1 VSTGLDTAGQVA
13 GGGLAKAMR
22 GTPSWAVS
30 VGVHLVILMAAM
42 TIPMGKAVRDA
53 AADLFSGMD
62 SEKDEAID
70 TTSMADLVG
79 TKVEEGVTLQN
90 TLSET
95 GTGGVMGAGAVSAG
109 EAQVRGIEDG
119 ITSDGTTSTDARDV
133 ALGGND
139 AGLMMDSKD
148 VTKNLKTD
156 GGGAAV
162 ESPEG
167 GTGGS
172 IDRLVQELQASLRV
186 KRTVAMWLFDASLS
200 LKTRRNLIA
209 DRFENV
215 YRQLDALEASKNTGV
230 STVVASFG
238 KDYNLITKD
247 PVLDIRS
254 VVPKVRAIKDD
265 VSGKEMVFTAVK
277 NLAMTFHKY
286 KNQNGGQNL
295 MMFIVTDEKGDD
307 VMLLEE
313 SIALCRKYGI
323 RVFVVGNASML
334 GREDGYVKWKY
345 DDGVEE
351 DIRVDAGPETYEPD
365 MVTLGFFGV
374 ADTKL
379 TRLSAGYGP
388 YSLTR
393 LCKETGGMFFI
404 SEESASATKFP
415 SAVMRNY
422 TPDYRPIKKYE
433 ADMKKSMCKQSLV
446 EAAKISKKNENIVMP
461 PLMFRADTD
470 NVLKEQI
477 AEAQKP
483 AAVVSYG
490 VEALLSILSKG
501 EKDRPNVKEARW
513 RAAYDLAIGRAL
525 AMKARFLGYNKML
538 AEMRGTPK
546 VFKTKGSDQW
556 KLEPSKEIESGADVK
571 KIEKQAQMY
580 LKRCADEHPDTPWGM
595 LALRELSTPMGW
607 QWKEATA
614 NYQKQD
620 RDQAEAKRKAQFA
633 DEATKKKM
641 QQAATPP
648 RAKPTL

>member
-1 VSTGLDTAGQVA
+1 VSTGLDATGQAA
-13 GGGLAKAMR
+13 GGGIGKAMR

-30 VGVHLVILMAAM
+30 VGIHMIILMAAM
-42 TIPMGKAVRDA
+42 TIPMGKAVRDVA
-53 AADLFSGMD
+53 TDLFSGMD
-62 SEKDEAID
+62 SSADDGLD
-70 TTSMADLVG
+70 TTSMEDLVG
-79 TKVEEGVTLQN
+79 TK
-90 TLSET
+90 
-95 GTGGVMGAGAVSAG
+95 
-109 EAQVRGIEDG
+109 IEDG
-119 ITSDGTTSTDARDV
+119 VQLSNTASALGAGGTIGTGAPGIGEHQVSGLESGIESGASAADGVEV
-133 ALGGND
+133 ALGGDNV
-139 AGLMMDSKD
+139 GLMMENSKI
-148 VTKNLKTD
+148 TETLKT

-172 IDRLVQELQASLRV
+172 IDRLVQELQASLRNR
-186 KRTVAMWLFDASLS
+186 RTVALWLFDASLS

-215 YRQLDALEASKNTGV
+215 YRQLDALDASKTTGV

-247 PVLDIRS
+247 PVLDIRT

-277 NLAMTFHKY
+277 NLAMTFHRY

-307 VMLLEE
+307 VQLLEE
-313 SIALCRKYGI
+313 SIMLCRKYGI

-334 GREDGYVKWKY
+334 GREDGYVHWKY

-388 YSLTR
+388 YALTR

-404 SEESASATKFP
+404 SEESAAAKKFP

-422 TPDYRPIKKYE
+422 TPDYRPVKKYE
-433 ADMKKSMCKQSLV
+433 ADLKKSMCKQSLV
-446 EAAKISKKNENIVMP
+446 EAAKISRKNENVAMP
-461 PLMFRADTD
+461 PLVFRADTD

-513 RAAYDLAIGRAL
+513 RASYDLAIGRSL

-546 VFKTKGSDQW
+546 VFKTKTSDQW

-595 LALRELSTPMGW
+595 LALQELSTPMGW

-614 NYQKQD
+614 NYQKMD

-641 QQAATPP
+641 QEKAAPP
-648 RAKPTL
+648 RAKPVL